1 MSESTSDSSPASPPS
16 LVVDVFADIA
26 CPWCYIGERRLHR
39 ALDALRAETPS
50 LEAEV
55 RWRPFQLQPDLPAEG
70 LPWRP
75 FAERKFG
82 GWEAALDSFR
92 YVERAAR
99 PDAIEFRFEDI
110 ARAANTTDAHR
121 LLLFAETRG
130 RTAGLVEALF
140 RAYFTEGRDIGDPD
154 TLVEIAETEGLDAR
168 KVRAFLDSDL
178 GRAEVRAAQE
188 AAEQMGISGV
198 PFYIIDR
205 RYALSGAQPE
215 QAFHDVLKQALAEDA
230 SG

>member
-1 MSESTSDSSPASPPS
+1 MSESPPS

-39 ALDALRAETPS
+39 AIDALRTETPG

-55 RWRPFQLQPDLPAEG
+55 RWRPFQLQPDLPADG

-75 FAERKFG
+75 FAEHKFG
-82 GWEAALDSFR
+82 GWDAAQDSFR

-99 PDAIEFRFEDI
+99 TDDIEFRFEDI

-130 RTAGLVEALF
+130 RTASIAEALF
-140 RAYFTEGRDIGDPD
+140 RAYFTEGRDIGDLD
-154 TLVEIAETEGLDAR
+154 TLVEIGAAEGLDEGD
-168 KVRAFLDSDL
+168 VRAFLESDL
-178 GRAEVRAAQE
+178 GRAEVQAAQE
-188 AAEQMGISGV
+188 AAERMGISGV

-215 QAFHDVLKQALAEDA
+215 QAFREVLKQALAETEQDA
-230 SG
+230 G